1 MENHKNCLQDT
12 LEILVTSKV
21 QTKISLR
28 LNFWTNLLLL
38 TRMKLMTS
46 LDELLW
52 FMLEKMIWAWE
63 VKKIYVISLCN
74 FSFSIPTISNVRK
87 SFCLNFIGNDG
98 SLKTGNA
105 GARLACGMLFSKCLL
120 TAFFFIKNHF

>member
-1 MENHKNCLQDT
+1 MDNYYFFQSLKKSIFESKLYKTQSLFHRNHMENHKNCLQDT

-63 VKKIYVISLCN
+63 VKKIYVLCLCN
-74 FSFSIPTISNVRK
+74 FSFSIPTISNVMK
-87 SFCLNFIGNDG
+87 SFCLNIF
-98 SLKTGNA
+98 
-105 GARLACGMLFSKCLL
+105 
-120 TAFFFIKNHF
+120 

>member
-1 MENHKNCLQDT
+1 MFMLLEILETIVRLPVVILTHMRNHMENHKNCLQDT
-12 LEILVTSKV
+12 LESLVTLKV

-63 VKKIYVISLCN
+63 VTTEVLIQETLVPDLHVVLWNRSITNAKEKKM
-74 FSFSIPTISNVRK
+74 
-87 SFCLNFIGNDG
+87 G
-98 SLKTGNA
+98 
-105 GARLACGMLFSKCLL
+105 LL
-120 TAFFFIKNHF
+120 TTY